1 MSDLPHGVSIG
12 LEQNGNHF
20 FLTLRARGKLTHEDY
35 QTMVPMLNSALAGV
49 ENPKIDCLM
58 DASELEGW
66 EPRAAWDD
74 LKLGLSHGRDFNRVA
89 VISDKRWM
97 KIASKVGSWFIG
109 GEYKVFDSED
119 SAMAWLREEA

>member
-1 MSDLPHGVSIG
+1 MSDQPHGISIG

-35 QTMVPMLNSALAGV
+35 QTMVPMLNSALEGV
-49 ENPKIDCLM
+49 EHPKIDCLM
-58 DASELEGW
+58 DASELQGW

-74 LKLGLSHGRDFNRVA
+74 FKLGMAHGRQFNRIA

-97 KIASKVGSWFIG
+97 KVAGKVGSWFIG
-109 GEYKVFDSED
+109 GEYKVFENEAD
-119 SAMAWLREEA
+119 AMAWLREGE